1 MISLISGCA
10 VQFPAMASLVMP
22 AESPGM
28 VMHLF
33 GATAAFLGVMLVFS
47 ARNLRTRGALVAWE
61 GVLRLFGCAI
71 MIYFGAFGDAGAKAL
86 AGGIFDGVVGL
97 AYLVGL
103 PKHLG
108 ASLADILLDRKEA
121 QASKEG
127 A

>member
-10 VQFPAMASLVMP
+10 VQFPAMANLVMP

-33 GATAAFLGVMLVFS
+33 GAMAVFLGVMLVFS

-71 MIYFGAFGDAGAKAL
+71 MIYFGAFGGAGANAV
-86 AGGIFDGVVGL
+86 AGGLFDGMVGL

-108 ASLADILLDRKEA
+108 VPLADILLDRQEA
-121 QASKEG
+121 PSSKEG